1 MRLVGPAHTAIA
13 FLSVLKEPVQK
24 RKMNRIDIALVGLQV
39 VALVKDFFNTN
50 LVCRCSEKIIV
61 GKQRRLSWSHVRED
75 DSRSFLTR
83 IGKVLYRIPMLAA
96 AGLPGLL
103 QTAAA
108 DIVEPTMIEA
118 AQSAIFGSPVAQ
130 VCSSVGA
137 VNAQK
142 SDAPLIVAEQDE
154 IFAENLNGQR
164 RTSLGQLL

>member
-1 MRLVGPAHTAIA
+1 MRLIGPAHTTIA

-39 VALVKDFFNTN
+39 VALVKDFFNTDV
-50 LVCRCSEKIIV
+50 VCRCSEKIIV

-83 IGKVLYRIPMLAA
+83 IGKVVYRIPMLAA

-108 DIVEPTMIEA
+108 DIIKPTMIQT
-118 AQSAIFGSPVAQ
+118 AQSAVFDSPVAQ
-130 VCSSVGA
+130 VRSSVRA
-137 VNAQK
+137 VNSQK
-142 SDAPLIVAEQDE
+142 SDPPFIVAEQDQ
-154 IFAENLNGQR
+154 IFAKNLHGQR
-164 RTSLGQLL
+164 RTPLR